1 MNKKQKKT
9 NNLSIILLSV
19 VLLILVGILAK
30 ATGITESFGDISK
43 LVNINFDTIL
53 KMTLAILLVILLSN
67 LIIFILSFF
76 RDKKGR
82 KGTLATVFT
91 SLVKYGAVLFGA
103 CWALSI
109 IGVDVSTIFA
119 SVGVLALILGFGAES
134 LIADL
139 VTGIFILFENQYN
152 VGDIIE
158 VGGFRGEVSEIGIRT
173 MSVKDNG
180 GNIKIINNSDM
191 KNVINRSERQ
201 SVSVTDVSVSYDTDL
216 EVLEKKLVEEILP
229 QIKKQYPQIFIGD
242 VNFVGVEQLADS
254 GVVLRF
260 SAQVE
265 EANIFRGKRILNKE
279 LKIRFD
285 KEKIC
290 IPYPQVD
297 VHTK

>member
-1 MNKKQKKT
+1 
-9 NNLSIILLSV
+9 
-19 VLLILVGILAK
+19 
-30 ATGITESFGDISK
+30 
-43 LVNINFDTIL
+43 
-53 KMTLAILLVILLSN
+53 
-67 LIIFILSFF
+67 
-76 RDKKGR
+76 
-82 KGTLATVFT
+82 
-91 SLVKYGAVLFGA
+91 
-103 CWALSI
+103 
-109 IGVDVSTIFA
+109 
-119 SVGVLALILGFGAES
+119 
-134 LIADL
+134 
-139 VTGIFILFENQYN
+139 
-152 VGDIIE
+152 
-158 VGGFRGEVSEIGIRT
+158 
-173 MSVKDNG
+173 
-180 GNIKIINNSDM
+180 M